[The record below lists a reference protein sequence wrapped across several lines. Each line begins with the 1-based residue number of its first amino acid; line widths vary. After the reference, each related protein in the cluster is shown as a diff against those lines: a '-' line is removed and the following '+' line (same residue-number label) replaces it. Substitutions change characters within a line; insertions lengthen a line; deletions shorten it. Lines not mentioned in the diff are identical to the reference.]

1 MGTYLNPGKEQF
13 ERAVH
18 SRIYVDKTGM
28 LSCLNAVI
36 NTEQK
41 YVAVSRPRRFGKTM
55 AANMIC
61 AFYDKT
67 AASKE
72 LFEGMAVAK
81 DFAKHPGQRSS
92 DRFEVAGSLDDAAKR
107 QAEESAGRTQ
117 SGWDRY
123 LNRFNVVRINMI
135 DFVSRSRDIGKCIE
149 LLQKRVLKELC
160 RNFQE
165 VDFFDADDLMF
176 SMEDIY
182 HQTGQQF
189 VIVIDEW
196 DCIFREFK
204 EDTDGQR
211 LYLDFLRD
219 WLKDKSYIAL
229 AYITGILPIK
239 KYGQHSALN
248 MFGEYSMLQPQQL
261 AEYAG
266 FTEPEVREIC
276 ELYELDF
283 EQVRDWYDGYR
294 LRGAIPV
301 SERKA
306 AKSGEYEGNLFSIY
320 SPVSVVNSALNG
332 NLCNYWNETE
342 TAEALKEYIRR
353 NYDGLKEDV
362 AVLMQGRRIPCDVT
376 TYQNDMTTFH
386 SKDDIFTLLIHLGYL
401 GYDSVT
407 KEIFI
412 PNREVED
419 VFRQTTKGEEWDY
432 LFQTLKRSQKLLEAT
447 WTGDEDEVARLVE
460 DAHMRAGN
468 LTYNSEAALSYA
480 VRLAYF
486 NAEQYYTLIPEMQA
500 GRGYADLAYIP
511 SPKYP
516 DKPAILVELKWNKDA
531 ETAMTQILDRRY
543 PDSLEKYRGNIIL
556 VAIDYDKEVTSG
568 SRGYKHHSCRIGRA

>member
-1 MGTYLNPGKEQF
+1 MGIYLNPGSDRYE
-13 ERAVH
+13 EALRTE
-18 SRIYVDKTGM
+18 IYVDKTNM
-28 LSCLNAVI
+28 LSFLNSVV
-36 NTEQK
+36 NTKRK
-41 YVAVSRPRRFGKTM
+41 YVAVSRPRRFGKTTT
-55 AANMIC
+55 AEMIS
-61 AFYDKT
+61 AYYDCSID
-67 AASKE
+67 ARA
-72 LFEGMAVAK
+72 LFEDKKICTGPKQHATGQVRKEIPWDIYLNKFYVIHINMVDLATETGSIQGML
-81 DFAKHPGQRSS
+81 S
-92 DRFEVAGSLDDAAKR
+92 DLEKVVKRELREEWPDA
-107 QAEESAGRTQ
+107 
-117 SGWDRY
+117 GWDSPGGIRLLMDEIY
-123 LNRFNVVRINMI
+123 NREKAR
-135 DFVSRSRDIGKCIE
+135 
-149 LLQKRVLKELC
+149 
-160 RNFQE
+160 
-165 VDFFDADDLMF
+165 
-176 SMEDIY
+176 
-182 HQTGQQF
+182 F

-196 DCIFREFK
+196 DCIFREYR
-204 EDTDGQR
+204 EDADGQR

-266 FTEPEVREIC
+266 FTESEVREIC
-276 ELYELDF
+276 ETYELDF
-283 EQVRDWYDGYR
+283 EQIRDWYDGYR

-306 AKSGEYEGNLFSIY
+306 ARSGEYAGNLFSIY

-332 NLCNYWNETE
+332 ILCNYWNETE

-432 LFQTLKRSQKLLEAT
+432 LFQTLERSQKLLEAT
-447 WTGDEDEVARLVE
+447 WNGNEREVARLVE

-500 GRGYADLAYIP
+500 GKGYADLVYIP

-543 PDSLEKYRGNIIL
+543 PDSLEKYRGNMIL

-568 SRGYKHHSCRIGRA
+568 SKEYKHHSCRIERA

>member
-1 MGTYLNPGKEQF
+1 MGIYLNPGSDRYE
-13 ERAVH
+13 EALRTE
-18 SRIYVDKTGM
+18 IYVDKTNM
-28 LSCLNAVI
+28 LSFLNSVV
-36 NTEQK
+36 NTKRK
-41 YVAVSRPRRFGKTM
+41 YVAVSRPRRFGKTTT
-55 AANMIC
+55 AEMIS
-61 AFYDKT
+61 AYYDCSID
-67 AASKE
+67 ARA
-72 LFEGMAVAK
+72 LFEDKKICTGPKQHATGQVRKEIPWDIYLNKFYVIHINMVDLATETGSIQGML
-81 DFAKHPGQRSS
+81 S
-92 DRFEVAGSLDDAAKR
+92 DLEKVVKRELREEWPDA
-107 QAEESAGRTQ
+107 
-117 SGWDRY
+117 GWDSPGGIRLLMDEIY
-123 LNRFNVVRINMI
+123 NREKAR
-135 DFVSRSRDIGKCIE
+135 
-149 LLQKRVLKELC
+149 
-160 RNFQE
+160 
-165 VDFFDADDLMF
+165 
-176 SMEDIY
+176 
-182 HQTGQQF
+182 F

-196 DCIFREFK
+196 DCIFREYR
-204 EDTDGQR
+204 EDADGQR

-276 ELYELDF
+276 ETYELDF
-283 EQVRDWYDGYR
+283 EQIRDWYDGYR

-306 AKSGEYEGNLFSIY
+306 ARSGEYAGNLFSIY

-332 NLCNYWNETE
+332 ILCNYWNETE

-432 LFQTLKRSQKLLEAT
+432 LFQTLERSQKLLEAT
-447 WTGDEDEVARLVE
+447 WNGNEREVARLVE

-500 GRGYADLAYIP
+500 GKGYADLVYIP

-543 PDSLEKYRGNIIL
+543 PDSLEKYRGNMIL

-568 SRGYKHHSCRIGRA
+568 SKEYKHHSCRIERA

>member
-1 MGTYLNPGKEQF
+1 MGIYLNPGSDRYE
-13 ERAVH
+13 EALRTE
-18 SRIYVDKTGM
+18 IYVDKTNM
-28 LSCLNAVI
+28 ISFLNSVV
-36 NTEQK
+36 NTKRK
-41 YVAVSRPRRFGKTM
+41 YVAVSRPRRFGKTTT
-55 AANMIC
+55 ADMIS
-61 AFYDKT
+61 AYYDCSIN
-67 AASKE
+67 ARD
-72 LFEGMAVAK
+72 LFEDK
-81 DFAKHPGQRSS
+81 KISTNPKLY
-92 DRFEVAGSLDDAAKR
+92 E
-107 QAEESAGRTQ
+107 AGREGKK
-117 SGWDRY
+117 SPWDIY
-123 LNRFNVVRINMI
+123 LNKFYVIHVNMVDLATETGSI
-135 DFVSRSRDIGKCIE
+135 PEMLFSLEKAVMRELREEWPNADRDMQGGLR
-149 LLQKRVLKELC
+149 LLM
-160 RNFQE
+160 QE
-165 VDFFDADDLMF
+165 
-176 SMEDIY
+176 IY
-182 HQTGQQF
+182 NREKARF

-261 AEYAG
+261 AEYVG
-266 FTEPEVREIC
+266 FTDEEVRELC
-276 ELYELDF
+276 EKHGRSYD
-283 EQVRDWYDGYR
+283 DIKAWYDGYD
-294 LRGAIPV
+294 LYGIIPP
-301 SERKA
+301 
-306 AKSGEYEGNLFSIY
+306 GEKEPEEYQIY
-320 SPVSVVNSALNG
+320 NPYSVVQAVITG
-332 NLCNYWNETE
+332 RICDYWNATE
-342 TAEALKEYIRR
+342 TYEALSVHINR
-353 NYDGLKEDV
+353 NFDGLKDMV
-362 AVLMQGRRIPCDVT
+362 MLLMEGKRIPVNT
-376 TYQNDMTTFH
+376 RKYQNDM
-386 SKDDIFTLLIHLGYL
+386 SSMANADDVLTLLIHLGYL
-401 GYDSVT
+401 AYDS
-407 KEIFI
+407 ERRESYI
-412 PNREVED
+412 PNREILDEYRNTVE
-419 VFRQTTKGEEWDY
+419 GNGEWDQLY
-432 LFQTLKRSQKLLEAT
+432 SVLARSQKLLEAT
-447 WTGDEDEVARLVE
+447 WAGDEDEVARLVE

-556 VAIDYDKEVTSG
+556 VAIDYDKEAASG

>member
-1 MGTYLNPGKEQF
+1 MGIYLNPGSDRYE
-13 ERAVH
+13 EALRTE
-18 SRIYVDKTGM
+18 IYVDKTNM
-28 LSCLNAVI
+28 ISFLNSVV
-36 NTEQK
+36 NTKRK
-41 YVAVSRPRRFGKTM
+41 YVAVSRPRRFGKTTT
-55 AANMIC
+55 ADMIS
-61 AFYDKT
+61 AYYDCSIN
-67 AASKE
+67 ARD
-72 LFEGMAVAK
+72 LFEDK
-81 DFAKHPGQRSS
+81 KISTNPKLY
-92 DRFEVAGSLDDAAKR
+92 E
-107 QAEESAGRTQ
+107 AGREGKK
-117 SGWDRY
+117 SPWDIY
-123 LNRFNVVRINMI
+123 LNKFYVIHVNMVDLATETGSI
-135 DFVSRSRDIGKCIE
+135 PEMLFSLEKAVMRELREEWPNADRDMQGGLR
-149 LLQKRVLKELC
+149 LLMQEIYNQKKAR
-160 RNFQE
+160 
-165 VDFFDADDLMF
+165 
-176 SMEDIY
+176 
-182 HQTGQQF
+182 F

-261 AEYAG
+261 AEYVG
-266 FTEPEVREIC
+266 FTDEEVRELC
-276 ELYELDF
+276 EKHGRSYD
-283 EQVRDWYDGYR
+283 DIKAWYDGYD
-294 LRGAIPV
+294 LYGIIPP
-301 SERKA
+301 
-306 AKSGEYEGNLFSIY
+306 GEKEPEEYQIY
-320 SPVSVVNSALNG
+320 NPYSVVQAVITG
-332 NLCNYWNETE
+332 RICDYWNATE
-342 TAEALKEYIRR
+342 TYEALSVHINR
-353 NYDGLKEDV
+353 NFDGLKDMV
-362 AVLMQGRRIPCDVT
+362 MLLMEGKRIPVNT
-376 TYQNDMTTFH
+376 RKYQNDM
-386 SKDDIFTLLIHLGYL
+386 SSMANADDVLTLLIHLGYL
-401 GYDSVT
+401 AYDS
-407 KEIFI
+407 ERRESYI
-412 PNREVED
+412 PNREILDEYRNTVE
-419 VFRQTTKGEEWDY
+419 GNGEWDQLY
-432 LFQTLKRSQKLLEAT
+432 SVLARSQKLLEAT
-447 WTGDEDEVARLVE
+447 WAGDEDEAARLVE

>member
-1 MGTYLNPGKEQF
+1 MGIYLNPGSDRYE
-13 ERAVH
+13 EALRTE
-18 SRIYVDKTGM
+18 IYVDKTNM
-28 LSCLNAVI
+28 ISFLNSVV
-36 NTEQK
+36 NTKRK
-41 YVAVSRPRRFGKTM
+41 YVAVSRPRRFGKTTT
-55 AANMIC
+55 ADMIS
-61 AFYDKT
+61 ADYDCSIN
-67 AASKE
+67 ARD
-72 LFEGMAVAK
+72 LFEDK
-81 DFAKHPGQRSS
+81 KISTNPKLY
-92 DRFEVAGSLDDAAKR
+92 E
-107 QAEESAGRTQ
+107 AGREGKK
-117 SGWDRY
+117 SPWDIY
-123 LNRFNVVRINMI
+123 LNKFYVIHVNMVDLATETGSI
-135 DFVSRSRDIGKCIE
+135 PEMLFSLEKAVMRELREEWPNADRDMQGGLR
-149 LLQKRVLKELC
+149 LLMQEIYNQKKAR
-160 RNFQE
+160 
-165 VDFFDADDLMF
+165 
-176 SMEDIY
+176 
-182 HQTGQQF
+182 F

-261 AEYAG
+261 AEYVG
-266 FTEPEVREIC
+266 FTDEEVRELC
-276 ELYELDF
+276 EKHGRSYD
-283 EQVRDWYDGYR
+283 DIKAWYDGYD
-294 LRGAIPV
+294 LYGIIPP
-301 SERKA
+301 
-306 AKSGEYEGNLFSIY
+306 GEKEPEEYQIY
-320 SPVSVVNSALNG
+320 NPYSVVQAVITG
-332 NLCNYWNETE
+332 RICDYWNATE
-342 TAEALKEYIRR
+342 TYEALSVHINR
-353 NYDGLKEDV
+353 NFDGLKDMV
-362 AVLMQGRRIPCDVT
+362 MLLMEGKRIPVNT
-376 TYQNDMTTFH
+376 RKYQNDM
-386 SKDDIFTLLIHLGYL
+386 SSMANADDVLTLLIHLGYL
-401 GYDSVT
+401 AYDS
-407 KEIFI
+407 ERRESYI
-412 PNREVED
+412 PNREILDEYRNTVE
-419 VFRQTTKGEEWDY
+419 GNGEWDQLY
-432 LFQTLKRSQKLLEAT
+432 SVLARSQKLLEAT
-447 WTGDEDEVARLVE
+447 WAGDEDEAARLVE

-556 VAIDYDKEVTSG
+556 VAIDYDKEAASG

>member
-261 AEYAG
+261 AEYVG
-266 FTEPEVREIC
+266 FTDEEVRELC
-276 ELYELDF
+276 EKHGRSYD
-283 EQVRDWYDGYR
+283 DIKAWYDGYD
-294 LRGAIPV
+294 LYGIIPP
-301 SERKA
+301 
-306 AKSGEYEGNLFSIY
+306 GEKEPEEYQIY
-320 SPVSVVNSALNG
+320 NPYSVVQAVITG
-332 NLCNYWNETE
+332 RICDYWNATE
-342 TAEALKEYIRR
+342 TYEALSVHINR
-353 NYDGLKEDV
+353 NFDGLKDMV
-362 AVLMQGRRIPCDVT
+362 MLLMEGKRIPVNT
-376 TYQNDMTTFH
+376 RKYQNDM
-386 SKDDIFTLLIHLGYL
+386 SSMANADDVLTLLIHLGYL
-401 GYDSVT
+401 AYDS
-407 KEIFI
+407 ERRESYI
-412 PNREVED
+412 PNREILDEYRNTVE
-419 VFRQTTKGEEWDY
+419 GNGEWDQLY
-432 LFQTLKRSQKLLEAT
+432 SVLARSQKLLEAT
-447 WTGDEDEVARLVE
+447 WAGDEDEAARLVE

-556 VAIDYDKEVTSG
+556 VAIDYDKEAASG
-568 SRGYKHHSCRIGRA
+568 CKGYKHHSCRIGRA

>member
-1 MGTYLNPGKEQF
+1 MGIYLNPGSDRYE
-13 ERAVH
+13 EALRTE
-18 SRIYVDKTGM
+18 IYVDKTNM
-28 LSCLNAVI
+28 ISFLNSVV
-36 NTEQK
+36 NTKRK
-41 YVAVSRPRRFGKTM
+41 YVAVSRPRRFGKTTT
-55 AANMIC
+55 ADMIS
-61 AFYDKT
+61 AYYDCSIN
-67 AASKE
+67 ARD
-72 LFEGMAVAK
+72 LFEDK
-81 DFAKHPGQRSS
+81 KISTNPKLY
-92 DRFEVAGSLDDAAKR
+92 E
-107 QAEESAGRTQ
+107 AGREGKK
-117 SGWDRY
+117 SPWDIY
-123 LNRFNVVRINMI
+123 LNKFYVIHVNMVDLATETGSI
-135 DFVSRSRDIGKCIE
+135 PEMLFSLEKAVMRELREEWPNADRDMQGGLR
-149 LLQKRVLKELC
+149 LLMQEIYNQKKAR
-160 RNFQE
+160 
-165 VDFFDADDLMF
+165 
-176 SMEDIY
+176 
-182 HQTGQQF
+182 F

-261 AEYAG
+261 AEYVG
-266 FTEPEVREIC
+266 FTDEEVRELC
-276 ELYELDF
+276 EKHGRSYD
-283 EQVRDWYDGYR
+283 DIKAWYDGYD
-294 LRGAIPV
+294 LYGIIPP
-301 SERKA
+301 
-306 AKSGEYEGNLFSIY
+306 GEKEPEEYQIY
-320 SPVSVVNSALNG
+320 NPYSVVQAVITG
-332 NLCNYWNETE
+332 RICDYWNATE
-342 TAEALKEYIRR
+342 TYEALSVHINR
-353 NYDGLKEDV
+353 NFDGLKDMV
-362 AVLMQGRRIPCDVT
+362 MLLMEGKRIPVNT
-376 TYQNDMTTFH
+376 RKYQNDM
-386 SKDDIFTLLIHLGYL
+386 SSMANADDVLTLLIHLGYL
-401 GYDSVT
+401 AYDS
-407 KEIFI
+407 ERRESYI
-412 PNREVED
+412 PNREILDEYRNTVE
-419 VFRQTTKGEEWDY
+419 GNGEWDQLY
-432 LFQTLKRSQKLLEAT
+432 SVLARSQKLLEAT
-447 WTGDEDEVARLVE
+447 WAGDEDEVARLVE

-468 LTYNSEAALSYA
+468 LTYNSEAALSYS

>member
-1 MGTYLNPGKEQF
+1 MGIYLNPGSDRYE
-13 ERAVH
+13 EALRTE
-18 SRIYVDKTGM
+18 IYVDKTNM
-28 LSCLNAVI
+28 ISFLNSVV
-36 NTEQK
+36 NTKRK
-41 YVAVSRPRRFGKTM
+41 YVAVSRPRRFGKTTT
-55 AANMIC
+55 ADMIS
-61 AFYDKT
+61 AYYDCSIN
-67 AASKE
+67 ARD
-72 LFEGMAVAK
+72 LFEDK
-81 DFAKHPGQRSS
+81 KISTNPKLY
-92 DRFEVAGSLDDAAKR
+92 E
-107 QAEESAGRTQ
+107 AGREGKK
-117 SGWDRY
+117 SPWDIY
-123 LNRFNVVRINMI
+123 LNKFYVIHVNMVDLATETGSI
-135 DFVSRSRDIGKCIE
+135 PEMLFSLEKAVMRELREEWPNADRDMQGGLR
-149 LLQKRVLKELC
+149 LLM
-160 RNFQE
+160 QE
-165 VDFFDADDLMF
+165 
-176 SMEDIY
+176 IY
-182 HQTGQQF
+182 NREKARF

-196 DCIFREFK
+196 DYIFREFM

-276 ELYELDF
+276 ETYELDF
-283 EQVRDWYDGYR
+283 EQIRDWYDGYR

-306 AKSGEYEGNLFSIY
+306 ARSGEYAGNLFSIY

-332 NLCNYWNETE
+332 ILCNYWNETE

-432 LFQTLKRSQKLLEAT
+432 LFQTLERSQKLLEAT
-447 WTGDEDEVARLVE
+447 WNGDTG
-460 DAHMRAGN
+460 G
-468 LTYNSEAALSYA
+468 
-480 VRLAYF
+480 
-486 NAEQYYTLIPEMQA
+486 I
-500 GRGYADLAYIP
+500 
-511 SPKYP
+511 
-516 DKPAILVELKWNKDA
+516 
-531 ETAMTQILDRRY
+531 
-543 PDSLEKYRGNIIL
+543 
-556 VAIDYDKEVTSG
+556 
-568 SRGYKHHSCRIGRA
+568 

>member
-1 MGTYLNPGKEQF
+1 MGIYLNPGSDRYE
-13 ERAVH
+13 EALRTE
-18 SRIYVDKTGM
+18 IYVDKTNM
-28 LSCLNAVI
+28 LSFLNSVV
-36 NTEQK
+36 NTKRK
-41 YVAVSRPRRFGKTM
+41 YVAVSRPRRLGKTTT
-55 AANMIC
+55 AEMIS
-61 AFYDKT
+61 AYYDCSIDARTLFEDKKICT
-67 AASKE
+67 GPKLQASGLGSKE
-72 LFEGMAVAK
+72 SPWDIYLNKFYVIHINMVDLATETGSIQGMLSGLEKVVM
-81 DFAKHPGQRSS
+81 REL
-92 DRFEVAGSLDDAAKR
+92 R
-107 QAEESAGRTQ
+107 EEWPDAGRD
-117 SGWDRY
+117 SPGGIRLLMDEIY
-123 LNRFNVVRINMI
+123 NREKAR
-135 DFVSRSRDIGKCIE
+135 
-149 LLQKRVLKELC
+149 
-160 RNFQE
+160 
-165 VDFFDADDLMF
+165 
-176 SMEDIY
+176 
-182 HQTGQQF
+182 F

-196 DCIFREFK
+196 DCIFRQFR
-204 EDTDGQR
+204 EDADGQR

-266 FTEPEVREIC
+266 FTKPEVREIC
-276 ELYELDF
+276 ETYELDF
-283 EQVRDWYDGYR
+283 EQIRDWYDGYR

-306 AKSGEYEGNLFSIY
+306 ARSGEYAGNLFSIY

-332 NLCNYWNETE
+332 ILCNYWNETE

-432 LFQTLKRSQKLLEAT
+432 LFQTLERSQKLLEAT
-447 WTGDEDEVARLVE
+447 WNGNEREVARLVE

-543 PDSLEKYRGNIIL
+543 PDSLEKYKGNIIL
-556 VAIDYDKEVTSG
+556 VAIDYNKEVTSG
-568 SRGYKHHSCRIGRA
+568 CKGYKHHSCRIGRA

>member
-1 MGTYLNPGKEQF
+1 MGIYLNPGSDRYE
-13 ERAVH
+13 EALRTE
-18 SRIYVDKTGM
+18 IYVDKTNM
-28 LSCLNAVI
+28 ISFLNSVV
-36 NTEQK
+36 NTKRK
-41 YVAVSRPRRFGKTM
+41 YVAVSRPRRFGKTTT
-55 AANMIC
+55 ADMIS
-61 AFYDKT
+61 AYYDCSIN
-67 AASKE
+67 ARD
-72 LFEGMAVAK
+72 LFEDK
-81 DFAKHPGQRSS
+81 KISTNPKLY
-92 DRFEVAGSLDDAAKR
+92 E
-107 QAEESAGRTQ
+107 AGREGKK
-117 SGWDRY
+117 SPWDIY
-123 LNRFNVVRINMI
+123 LNKFYVIHVNMVDLATETGSI
-135 DFVSRSRDIGKCIE
+135 PEMLFSLEKAVMRELREEWPNADRDMQGGLR
-149 LLQKRVLKELC
+149 LLM
-160 RNFQE
+160 QE
-165 VDFFDADDLMF
+165 
-176 SMEDIY
+176 IY
-182 HQTGQQF
+182 NREKARF

-261 AEYAG
+261 AEYVG
-266 FTEPEVREIC
+266 FTDEEVRELC
-276 ELYELDF
+276 EKHGRSYD
-283 EQVRDWYDGYR
+283 DIKAWYDGYD
-294 LRGAIPV
+294 LYGIIPP
-301 SERKA
+301 
-306 AKSGEYEGNLFSIY
+306 GEKEPEEYQIY
-320 SPVSVVNSALNG
+320 NPYSVVQAVITG
-332 NLCNYWNETE
+332 RICDYWNATE
-342 TAEALKEYIRR
+342 TYEALSVHINR
-353 NYDGLKEDV
+353 NFDGLKDMV
-362 AVLMQGRRIPCDVT
+362 MLLMEGKRIPVNT
-376 TYQNDMTTFH
+376 RKYQNDM
-386 SKDDIFTLLIHLGYL
+386 SSMANADDVLTLLIHLGYL
-401 GYDSVT
+401 AYDS
-407 KEIFI
+407 ERRESYI
-412 PNREVED
+412 PNREILDEYRNTVE
-419 VFRQTTKGEEWDY
+419 GNGEWDQLY
-432 LFQTLKRSQKLLEAT
+432 SVLARSQKLLEAT
-447 WTGDEDEVARLVE
+447 WAGDEDEAARLVE

-556 VAIDYDKEVTSG
+556 VAIDYDKEAASG